1 MMRATALA
9 AFTLIAA
16 AMPAAAQDYYATT
29 TAARH
34 GNGYL
39 PSAVVAGWEGEDAFT
54 VIAFAPDG
62 ARVSGTTA
70 ATDWKAT
77 VITGPRAEAEDEEE
91 EDERYLD
98 RDKTDAPKRPARTG
112 PPVPR
117 TERVFASIAC
127 PAVMARM
134 QALKP
139 LAAFEF
145 DPPAFKGNQD
155 GPNGDGRE
163 GYDLWMRV
171 GGAELSKSAETA
183 NSTLGRWFRETETAL
198 KSCPAT
204 SKPTG

>member
-1 MMRATALA
+1 MIR
-9 AFTLIAA
+9 AA
-16 AMPAAAQDYYATT
+16 ALGLAFVSSALPAVAQDYYATT

-39 PSAVVAGWEGEDAFT
+39 PSSVVAGWEEEERFT
-54 VIAFAPDG
+54 VIAFAADG
-62 ARVSGTTA
+62 VRATGASA

-77 VITGPRAEAEDEEE
+77 VITGPRAEAEDDDE

-98 RDKTDAPKRPARTG
+98 KQATNPAKRVRTS

-117 TERVFASIAC
+117 TQRIYASTAC

-134 QALKP
+134 AALKP

-155 GPNGDGRE
+155 GRNGDGRE

-171 GGAELSKSAETA
+171 GGAELSKSAETEDSA
-183 NSTLGRWFRETETAL
+183 LARWFAETL
-198 KSCPAT
+198 KAFAACP
-204 SKPTG
+204 SK